1 MFDDVRYGPD
11 FEHFDY
17 ADPSAPRGGEIRL
30 AALGTFDSLNPF
42 ILEGNAAA
50 GPGLIYDNLL
60 TGSPDEPFTEYGL
73 LVESIDMPA
82 DRSWV
87 EFTLREEARWH
98 DGRHS
103 DLAFDNP
110 DFELLAK
117 SFGAWGR
124 TVTGPG
130 QLLDALE
137 EAFRQPGPA
146 LLAVPVD
153 HAENVKLTQRLA
165 NLNVSI

>member
-1 MFDDVRYGPD
+1 MPMTGRRTTTVSTKDQVILPKATNGNGRTS
-11 FEHFDY
+11 HF
-17 ADPSAPRGGEIRL
+17 
-30 AALGTFDSLNPF
+30 
-42 ILEGNAAA
+42 
-50 GPGLIYDNLL
+50 
-60 TGSPDEPFTEYGL
+60 
-73 LVESIDMPA
+73 
-82 DRSWV
+82 
-87 EFTLREEARWH
+87 

-117 SFGAWGR
+117 SFRAWGR

-137 EAFRQPGPA
+137 EEFRQPGPA

-153 HAENVKLTQRLA
+153 YAENVKLTQRLA
-165 NLNVSI
+165 NLNIGILP